1 MTLRSFTFVLV
12 AISLLIVG
20 SLAVAC
26 GGADETLTFEEYFAR
41 FDELGDQ
48 FEAGLQEA
56 GTDVPTDNE
65 DDALSVIR
73 ENLVSPVALYAIFVR
88 GVSELKPPDGITSEH
103 EELEEAMRAFG
114 DVLTEYSGEISNVA
128 SMEELQAL
136 ASNEALEAAGTRAE
150 EACLALQQ
158 IAANAGIELDL
169 NCGSGA

>member
-1 MTLRSFTFVLV
+1 MTLRSLAFVLIAV
-12 AISLLIVG
+12 SLLAVG
-20 SLAVAC
+20 SFAAAC
-26 GGADETLTFEEYFAR
+26 GGDDEALSTQQYFAR
-41 FDELGDQ
+41 LDDLEAQ

-65 DDALSVIR
+65 DALTVIQ
-73 ENLVSPVALYAIFVR
+73 ETLANTLTLYASFADS
-88 GVSELKPPDGITSEH
+88 VSDLKPPEGIRSQH